1 MNRLECD
8 NMSLLYLLDIIN
20 CKNKININTDK
31 ERKCI
36 DNVMIKY
43 KKFIKHCIK
52 NKNYKNKFI

>member
-8 NMSLLYLLDIIN
+8 NMSLLYLLDILN
-20 CKNKININTDK
+20 CKKNTFK

-43 KKFIKHCIK
+43 KNFIKNCIIDGK
-52 NKNYKNKFI
+52 YKL

>member
-20 CKNKININTDK
+20 CKKKPFNGRK
-31 ERKCI
+31 ERECI

-43 KKFIKHCIK
+43 KNFIKYCIK
-52 NKNYKNKFI
+52 NKKY